1 MNLDWLSSGG
11 PTKKLRLIDGEQVAW
26 RECCVSARLQQ
37 EQVTCFQERLEVLRK
52 NNPEPYRKI
61 QSLTITTRTTRNMYQ
76 LAG

>member
-26 RECCVSARLQQ
+26 RECCGSASLQQ
-37 EQVTCFQERLEVLRK
+37 EQVPCSQERLELLRK
-52 NNPEPYRKI
+52 NNPEPYIKI
-61 QSLTITTRTTRNMYQ
+61 QSLSITTRTTRNMYQ